1 MVRAN
6 GLHRTGGLEVRSS
19 YAVGDLSVLEAA
31 FAALEQ
37 GITIYGRDARVAV
50 ANPSAARILGLP
62 LDQILGEHPRYQA
75 FDVRYEDGEP
85 VTPENSGVI
94 RALRTGEAELGRLVE
109 LRPHGGGRSQW
120 LRVNFQPLLGDDDE
134 SPWGV
139 VASFVE
145 VDGPDPRA
153 CVSKLAPVAFEFAA
167 EAIVALDERGLA
179 LHANGAARALVAD
192 VPELAAAMDGDEPLR
207 PILFDRA
214 HFELPTRDDL
224 DDDRPLELACGF
236 ERPGRATKWLAA
248 KFRPAGG
255 AGEPIASVC
264 SITDV
269 TRERERE
276 QALAHSALHDPL
288 TGLANR
294 RLIDAHLDVALA
306 RAHRGEDSLGVL
318 FLDLDGFKQVNEDH
332 GHKAGDAVLAEF
344 AQRLTSAVR
353 ASDPVGRATD
363 PATLVSRPGG
373 DEFMVILSD
382 LGAEP
387 GSAIAAVVD
396 RIRGALEE
404 PFDAGGAGVKIGVSI
419 GAAEYPLDGRDAQ
432 TLIDRANGVMRSAKR
447 ARR

>member
-1 MVRAN
+1 
-6 GLHRTGGLEVRSS
+6 VRSS
-19 YAVGDLSVLEAA
+19 HTVGDLAVLEAA

-50 ANPSAARILGLP
+50 ANPAAARILGLP
-62 LDQILGEHPRYQA
+62 LDEILGEHPRYQA

-109 LRPHGGGRSQW
+109 LRPHDGGRSQW
-120 LRVNFQPLLGDDDE
+120 LRVNFQPLFGDADE

-145 VDGPDPRA
+145 VDARDARTCA
-153 CVSKLAPVAFEFAA
+153 SELAPLAFEFVA
-167 EAIVALDERGLA
+167 EAIVALDDGGRVV
-179 LHANGAARALVAD
+179 HTNRAARALAAEL
-192 VPELAAAMDGDEPLR
+192 PELAVAIAGDEPLR

-236 ERPGRATKWLAA
+236 ERPGRATRWLAA

-255 AGEPIASVC
+255 DPVASVC

-306 RAHRGEDSLGVL
+306 RAHRGEHSLGVL

-382 LGAEP
+382 LGADP
-387 GSAIAAVVD
+387 GPAIAAVVD
-396 RIRGALEE
+396 RIGGALEE
-404 PFDAGGAGVKIGVSI
+404 PFDAGTAKAKIGVSI

>member
-1 MVRAN
+1 
-6 GLHRTGGLEVRSS
+6 VRSS
-19 YAVGDLSVLEAA
+19 HTVGDLAALEAA

-37 GITIYGRDARVAV
+37 GITIHDREGHVVV

-62 LDQILGEHPRYQA
+62 LDEILGEHPRYQA
-75 FDVRYEDGEP
+75 FDVRYENGEP
-85 VTPENSGVI
+85 VTPENSSVI
-94 RALRTGEAELGRLVE
+94 KALRTGEAELGRLVE
-109 LRPHGGGRSQW
+109 LRPHDGGRSQW
-120 LRVNFQPLLGDDDE
+120 LRVNSQPLFGDDEE

-145 VDGPDPRA
+145 VDAADASGCA
-153 CVSKLAPVAFEFAA
+153 SKLASLAFQFAA
-167 EAIVALDERGLA
+167 EAIVALDGGGRVLQS
-179 LHANGAARALVAD
+179 NGAARALAAD
-192 VPELAAAMDGDEPLR
+192 VPELAAAVDGEEPLR

-214 HFELPTRDDL
+214 HFEQPTRDDL
-224 DDDRPLELACGF
+224 DDDRPIEIACRF
-236 ERPGRATKWLAA
+236 ERPGQGTRWLAA
-248 KFRPAGG
+248 KFRPAA
-255 AGEPIASVC
+255 AGEGPIASVC

-269 TRERERE
+269 TRARERE

-306 RAHRGEDSLGVL
+306 RAHRGEHSIGLL
-318 FLDLDGFKQVNEDH
+318 FLDLDGFKQINEEY
-332 GHKAGDAVLAEF
+332 GHKTGDAVLADF
-344 AQRLTSAVR
+344 ARRLTRAVR
-353 ASDPVGRATD
+353 ASDPVGRASD

-382 LGAEP
+382 LSPDP
-387 GSAIAAVVD
+387 GPAIAAVVE

-404 PFDAGGAGVKIGVSI
+404 PFDAAGAKAMIGASI

-432 TLIDRANGVMRSAKR
+432 TLIDRANGMMRSAKR

>member
-1 MVRAN
+1 
-6 GLHRTGGLEVRSS
+6 VRSS
-19 YAVGDLSVLEAA
+19 HTVGDLAVLEAA

-62 LDQILGEHPRYQA
+62 LDEILGEHPRYQA
-75 FDVRYEDGEP
+75 FDVRYANGEP

-109 LRPHGGGRSQW
+109 LRPHDGGQSQW
-120 LRVNFQPLLGDDDE
+120 LRVNCQPLFGDGEE

-145 VDGPDPRA
+145 VEAPDAGA
-153 CVSKLAPVAFEFAA
+153 CASKLAPLALEFAA
-167 EAIVALDERGLA
+167 EAIVALDGGGRV
-179 LHANGAARALVAD
+179 LHANGAARALAAELD
-192 VPELAAAMDGDEPLR
+192 ELAAAIGGEEPLR

-214 HFELPTRDDL
+214 HFEQPTRDDL
-224 DDDRPLELACGF
+224 DDDRPIELACRF
-236 ERPGRATKWLAA
+236 ESPEHGTTWLSA
-248 KFRPAGG
+248 KFRPAAAAEG
-255 AGEPIASVC
+255 PIASVC

-276 QALAHSALHDPL
+276 DALAHSALHDPL

-306 RAHRGEDSLGVL
+306 RAHRGEHNVGLL
-318 FLDLDGFKQVNEDH
+318 FLDLDGFKQVNEEF
-332 GHKAGDAVLAEF
+332 GHKAGDVVLAEF
-344 AQRLTSAVR
+344 AQRLTRAVR
-353 ASDPVGRATD
+353 ASDPVGRASD

-382 LGAEP
+382 LSSDP
-387 GSAIAAVVD
+387 GPAIAAVVE
-396 RIRGALEE
+396 RIRRGLDE
-404 PFDAGGAGVKIGVSI
+404 PFDMGGAKATIGVSI

-432 TLIDRANGVMRSAKR
+432 TLIERANGVMRSAKR